1 MSISIIWLIGS
12 RYVPLFS
19 LVVWASAMWLF
30 SIRLYWGSGFGDMLL
45 NQCPY
50 DVGLLIAIMVVN
62 GGDGV
67 LIIIGSLMG

>member
-12 RYVPLFS
+12 RYVPLSS

-30 SIRLYWGSGFGDMLL
+30 LTRLYWGSGFGDMLL

-50 DVGLLIAIMVVN
+50 GVGLLIANMVAN

-67 LIIIGSLMG
+67 LIIVGSLMG